1 MSEPLEYQVGVYIDT
16 EVYKTPEAQKKAYR
30 RAMRHFLR
38 TGEEINGVRIV
49 ARWRN
54 PKNKNPL
61 HSNWKKTTDEGQSL
75 ADFHYTLHGQRG
87 ALRDLARKYGA

>member
-1 MSEPLEYQVGVYIDT
+1 MSEPLEYQVGIYIDS
-16 EVYKTPEAQKKAYR
+16 EVYPTKEAQAKAHKK
-30 RAMRHFLR
+30 AMRHFIR

-54 PKNKNPL
+54 PDNKNER
-61 HSNWKKTTDEGQSL
+61 HSNWKKTTNAGQSL

-87 ALRDLARKYGA
+87 ALRDLARKYGV